1 MEVSEKIT
9 IFVGVKEMKY
19 NSKMLDAFLQYLR
32 YEKNRSVH
40 TVKAYADDLHA
51 FQQFFKTLE
60 GQLDWSMIDADVVR
74 DWMEHMMQEGN
85 TASTVQRRLS
95 ALKTFYH
102 FAVSRHLVAANPV
115 LLVQPPKKERPL
127 PQFVKENEI
136 NRLLDDYPWRDC
148 FADVRAR
155 TIIMLF
161 YETGIR
167 LSELIGLND
176 AAVDFDNHQ
185 IKVHG
190 KRNKE
195 RVVPFAQ
202 EMETVLKHYLKCR
215 NAELPHLDDAFFV
228 NNRGRRMDTQQ
239 VRRLVEKHLAAV
251 TTMKKKSPHV
261 LRHSFA
267 TAMLNHGADIESVR
281 KLLGHES
288 LSTTE
293 IYTHT
298 TFEQLRQVYTNAHP
312 RA

>member
-1 MEVSEKIT
+1 
-9 IFVGVKEMKY
+9 
-19 NSKMLDAFLQYLR
+19 MLDAFLPYLR
-32 YEKNRSVH
+32 YEKNRSAH

-51 FQQFFKTLE
+51 FQQFFQTLE
-60 GQLDWSMIDADVVR
+60 GQLDWQTIDADVVR
-74 DWMEHMMQEGN
+74 DWMEHMMLEGN

-102 FAVSRHLVAANPV
+102 FAVSRHLVQVNPV

-148 FADVRAR
+148 FSDVRAR

-167 LSELIGLND
+167 LSELIGLD
-176 AAVDFDNHQ
+176 DVAVDFDNHQ

-190 KRNKE
+190 KRDKQ
-195 RVVPFAQ
+195 RIVPFAQ
-202 EMETVLKHYLKCR
+202 EMVTSLKQYLKCR
-215 NAELPHLDDAFFV
+215 NAELPHLDNAFFV
-228 NNRGRRMDTQQ
+228 NNRGRRMDAQQ

>member
-40 TVKAYADDLHA
+40 TVKAYADDLHT

-202 EMETVLKHYLKCR
+202 EMEMALKHYLKCR